1 MTTNSFGARDRLEVG
16 DAAHEIFRL
25 DLNNAHDDRNVVA
38 LPERVEL
45 SPEREQDA
53 LRH

>member
-1 MTTNSFGARDRLEVG
+1 ML
-16 DAAHEIFRL
+16 I
-25 DLNNAHDDRNVVA
+25 DDRNVVA

-45 SPEREQDA
+45 SPEREQEA